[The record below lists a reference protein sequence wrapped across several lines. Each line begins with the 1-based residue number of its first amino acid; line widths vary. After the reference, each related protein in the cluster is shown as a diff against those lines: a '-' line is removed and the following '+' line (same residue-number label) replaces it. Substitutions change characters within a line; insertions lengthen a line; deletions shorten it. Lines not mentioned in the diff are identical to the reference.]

1 MEFNIPVV
9 IDLIVQMFMGL
20 VELPLVYGHSVSGRH
35 CNLLSKGDASAAALL
50 DLYMLIRRDIAILA
64 LGLKELFSEAELNV
78 QSVPE
83 CSTCGTQFSTAR
95 ALAVKRKAGSTM
107 DA

>member
-1 MEFNIPVV
+1 MQIAKN
-9 IDLIVQMFMGL
+9 
-20 VELPLVYGHSVSGRH
+20 
-35 CNLLSKGDASAAALL
+35 GDASGAALL
-50 DLYMLIRRDIAILA
+50 DLYVLIRRDFAFLA
-64 LGLKELFSEAELNV
+64 SGLKELFFEAELNV

-95 ALAVKRKAGSTM
+95 APAVKRKAGSTM